1 MIYPAIIMATAIATL
16 LADQAL
22 SMIARHV
29 IKHRRVGRAWNDFP
43 SLEAARWETAHD

>member
-1 MIYPAIIMATAIATL
+1 MIYPAIVMATAIATL

-29 IKHRRVGRAWNDFP
+29 IRRRRARRAWNDIP
-43 SLEAARWETAHD
+43 SLETVR